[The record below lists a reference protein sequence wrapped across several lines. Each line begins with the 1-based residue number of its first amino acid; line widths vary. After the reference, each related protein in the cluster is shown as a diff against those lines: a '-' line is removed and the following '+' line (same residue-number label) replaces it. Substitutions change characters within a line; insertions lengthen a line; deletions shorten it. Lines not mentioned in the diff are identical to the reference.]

1 MSDQET
7 NSPLLRALRSS
18 ISLLRW
24 LLVALLLVYL
34 FSNVRII
41 GPNES
46 GLVMRF
52 GHLTERVHQPGLL
65 LALPTPIDEVFV
77 VPTRTVA
84 EIELDEWTAGFG
96 ATTAVPS
103 TADEED
109 DMPMTMFDALD
120 SAEATTGDTLT
131 LHPVRDGYGLTGDV
145 NLIHARFSV
154 SYSITDPR
162 AYVLK
167 ARDPEKILRPILL
180 QAAGIAARKMKVDD
194 ILTSGRD
201 RFRLDCEQL
210 AQRQLD
216 ELGLGITLRAWET
229 REIVPASQV
238 LDAFEEVTSAK
249 VEAQTMLERANTY
262 RESTMPQ
269 ARADA
274 YRSVQEATADAAS
287 QVAEARGKAAAFLS
301 MREAADQSP
310 HAFRSQQFNQTLENV
325 LDQARVPA
333 VDATRRKGIRIMMGG
348 IQ

>member
-1 MSDQET
+1 MSTPET

-24 LLVALLLVYL
+24 LLVVLLLVYL

-52 GHLTERVHQPGLL
+52 GRLTERVHQPGLL
-65 LALPTPIDEVFV
+65 LALPSPIDEVFV
-77 VPTRTVA
+77 LPTKTVA
-84 EIELDEWTAGFG
+84 EIELDEWTAGIAG
-96 ATTAVPS
+96 PEPVDEG
-103 TADEED
+103 ADE
-109 DMPMTMFDALD
+109 PMIMFDALE
-120 SAEATTGDTLT
+120 SGEAMAADTLT
-131 LHPVRDGYGLTGDV
+131 LHPARDGYGLTGDV

-154 SYSITDPR
+154 RYSITDPR
-162 AYVLK
+162 SYVLN
-167 ARDPEKILRPILL
+167 ARDPEEVLRPILL
-180 QAAGIAARKMKVDD
+180 QAAGIAARKMEVDD

-210 AQRQLD
+210 AQQQID
-216 ELGLGITLRAWET
+216 QLGLGITLRAWET

-238 LDAFEEVTSAK
+238 LDAFEEVTSAR
-249 VEAQTMLERANTY
+249 VEAQTMLERADTY

-274 YRSVQEATADAAS
+274 YRTVQEATAEAS
-287 QVAEARGKAAAFLS
+287 SMLAEAEGKAAAFLA
-301 MREAADQSP
+301 MLEAANQSP
-310 HAFRSQQFNQTLENV
+310 HAFRSQQFNETLEKV
-325 LDQARVPA
+325 LEKTRVPA
-333 VDATRRKGIRIMMGG
+333 IDATRRKGIRIMMGG